1 MPRIAAAAAAVIVL
15 GLGGLTAVNLAGSG
29 GGDTAKS
36 SDAGASTAGLAP
48 TPLRA
53 RRSKAEIAPQ
63 SAPDLSAA
71 TFARDVRGLLVQTPA
86 LRAPAPLEPD
96 SAPPVPAPTATPAT
110 CPGPA
115 VSDGSSLSLV
125 SLDGKPAA
133 LVVHPP
139 RKGKRLVEAWSCDG
153 THRLASTTVAP

>member
-1 MPRIAAAAAAVIVL
+1 M
-15 GLGGLTAVNLAGSG
+15 
-29 GGDTAKS
+29 
-36 SDAGASTAGLAP
+36 
-48 TPLRA
+48 RA
-53 RRSKAEIAPQ
+53 
-63 SAPDLSAA
+63 
-71 TFARDVRGLLVQTPA
+71 PA
-86 LRAPAPLEPD
+86 LRAPAPLKSQSQD
-96 SAPPVPAPTATPAT
+96 NGATAAVPAT

-115 VSDGSSLSLV
+115 VTDGSSLSLV